1 MDFNRPTAIGDRIHD
16 GTFEQLV
23 IGRGY
28 DHNWVL
34 DRDERRSSWSSPP
47 APSTR
52 RAAAVSTC

>member
-1 MDFNRPTAIGDRIHD
+1 MDFRRPQAIGDRIDD

-34 DRDERRSSWSSPP
+34 NRQRR
-47 APSTR
+47 
-52 RAAAVSTC
+52 

>member
-1 MDFNRPTAIGDRIHD
+1 MDPTLIPTGAIDPVRGTPMDFRRPQAIGDRIDD

-34 DRDERRSSWSSPP
+34 NRR
-47 APSTR
+47 
-52 RAAAVSTC
+52 VG